1 MKSVAMG
8 LRARPM
14 VKQSFHGKRVE
25 FLCDL
30 NGKLL
35 LLTGQFVL
43 TSEQSQHLEIHYTGR
58 INPRDLPLSEYVF
71 RLSATHLSSVVATKD
86 PSARAN
92 YFMEK
97 PLQLRLNLSQGLA
110 QDESLVAFSSD

>member
-1 MKSVAMG
+1 
-8 LRARPM
+8 M

-25 FLCDL
+25 FLCEL

-35 LLTGQFVL
+35 LLAGQFIL
-43 TSEQSQHLEIHYTGR
+43 TSEQGQHLEIHYTGR

-86 PSARAN
+86 PSARAD

-97 PLQLRLNLSQGLA
+97 PLQLRPSLTKGWA
-110 QDESLVAFSSD
+110 QDESLVALSSDQGRWPNSHGPA

>member
-1 MKSVAMG
+1 MG
-8 LRARPM
+8 LRPRPM
-14 VKQSFHGKRVE
+14 VKQRFHGKRVE

-71 RLSATHLSSVVATKD
+71 RLKATHLSSVVATKD
-86 PSARAN
+86 PSARAD
-92 YFMEK
+92 YFMEN
-97 PLQLRLNLSQGLA
+97 PLQLRPSLTKGLA
-110 QDESLVAFSSD
+110 QDESLVAF